1 MSKVTNNEEQEPL
14 NCLRQISG
22 VDENNKYILAVV
34 VKRTYNIEKNGSC
47 TLCSDQIPLSPEQVG
62 YAHNNQLLESE
73 CELFPYKKY
82 ADLVVKGRA
91 RNYSGTD
98 KFISEIIAGGRSF
111 KMLVSGNQR
120 PYLDNFGKIK
130 FTEIDIVDEV
140 PLRFD
145 YAYGGADKEAE
156 KKIEIPPAE
165 YLTATDP
172 SIDLLNTSIY
182 RYPCN
187 PAGKGYIV
195 ELSGEAIN
203 NAELPNLQD
212 PDHPIT
218 PSNIIVGNPK
228 NWVNM
233 PLPYAADW
241 VSPVWFPRMAYL
253 GLLDFS
259 DYQFGKLKEF
269 LQNWVEEDVFENKPL
284 GQGFNFRFCNGA
296 HYGLQFE
303 RRSIPADIK
312 LISIHPVARDFLIK
326 LPQET
331 PRIWVDGR
339 NGKLL
344 ETNPVINSIVVEPD
358 ENRLT
363 LVWSG
368 IGKALRPYLE
378 HELKI
383 MPFKVEF

>member
-1 MSKVTNNEEQEPL
+1 MSQITNNEEQLQL
-14 NCLRQISG
+14 NCFRQISG
-22 VDENNKYILAVV
+22 VDENNKYILSVI
-34 VKRTYNIEKNGSC
+34 VKRTYHIEKNGSC
-47 TLCSDQIPLSPEQVG
+47 TLHSDQLPLSTEQVG
-62 YAHNNQLLESE
+62 YAHNTQLLENE

-82 ADLVVKGRA
+82 CDLVVKGNA
-91 RNYSGTD
+91 RNYPGTD
-98 KFISEIIAGGRSF
+98 KFVSEVIAGGRSF
-111 KMLVSGNQR
+111 KLLVTGNQK

-130 FTEIDIVDEV
+130 FTDIDIVQEI

-156 KKIEIPPAE
+156 KKIELPPAE

-182 RYPCN
+182 RYPRN
-187 PAGKGYIV
+187 PAGKGYMV
-195 ELSGEAIN
+195 ELSREAIAN
-203 NAELPNLQD
+203 TELPNLQD

-218 PSNIIVGNPK
+218 PANIIVGDPK

-233 PLPYAADW
+233 PLSYATDW

-259 DYQFGKLKEF
+259 DYHFGKLKEF
-269 LQNWVEEDVFENKPL
+269 SQNWVEEDVFENKPA

-312 LISIHPVARDFLIK
+312 LINIHPIDREFSIK
-326 LPQET
+326 VPEVT

-339 NGKLL
+339 NGTLL
-344 ETNPVINSIVVEPD
+344 ETKPLINSIVVEPE
-358 ENRLT
+358 ENRLS
-363 LVWSG
+363 LIWSG
-368 IGKALRPYLE
+368 TGKALRPYLE
-378 HELKI
+378 QELKT